1 MNLTLDLLLIP
12 AAYLIGSIS
21 FAVVVSKCMRLPDP
35 HSYGS
40 GNPGATN
47 VLRTG
52 NKLAAVLTLVGD
64 ALKGYLAVMLARVL
78 LGDESLTSTLGSWV
92 LCGVVI
98 AVFLGHLFP
107 VFHGFKGGKGVAT
120 ACGILFGINWILG
133 AATLATWIIVAMFI
147 RYSSLAALAAA
158 VFGPVYFV
166 FLFGFQPMGIAL
178 LVVCFLLIWRHRSNI
193 QKLLNGTESRIGSK
207 KDKAQAQV
215 DTNIQGQ
222 S

>member
-1 MNLTLDLLLIP
+1 MLLTLDLLLIP
-12 AAYLIGSIS
+12 IAYLIGSIS

-52 NKLAAVLTLVGD
+52 NKLAAALTLIGD
-64 ALKGYLAVMLARVL
+64 ALKGYFAVMLAKL
-78 LGDESLTSTLGSWV
+78 ILGDTPLISISHSW
-92 LCGVVI
+92 LLSGVVI

-120 ACGILFGINWILG
+120 ACGILFGIHWILG
-133 AATLATWIIVAMFI
+133 LATLATWVIVATFM

-158 VFGPVYFV
+158 VFGPLYFV
-166 FLFGFQPMGIAL
+166 FLFGFQSICIAL
-178 LVVCFLLIWRHRSNI
+178 LVVSSLLIWRHRNNI
-193 QKLLNGTESRIGSK
+193 QNLMNGTESRIGAK
-207 KDKAQAQV
+207 KKPESENAF
-215 DTNIQGQ
+215 NPRGQ